1 MTSDRT
7 RNQTRGLAFDVP
19 DQHQGE
25 RPAPSGIV
33 IVGGGMAGLALALLL
48 RHHGQSAVTLI
59 EAVSLAQ
66 GEQLDTPSFD
76 ARSTALS
83 AGTLAIFAALG
94 LSEGLLSRAAAIQ
107 AVDVSRRQRLGSTR
121 MSASEEGLAQLGA
134 VVENRWLGQTL
145 LEAVR
150 ADAGIRLIAPA
161 RVTQTRRLKQG
172 YALHFVRQDAS
183 AQPEKIECAL
193 LVAADGA
200 GSRMRDALGIAAHS
214 DDTGHDALIAN
225 IGLSESCPEEADG
238 VAWERFLD
246 SGPLAL
252 LPLPGRRMALVW
264 TGPRSLIDRLEALP
278 EADFLAELEQAFG
291 LDRLGRFARAG
302 ARQRY
307 PLVLTHACAQAVP
320 HGVVVGN
327 AAHNLHPVAGQGF
340 NLTLRDLALLAETLG
355 ATDCPGDLSLLNDY
369 VSRREGDQALI
380 RQASRWLP
388 ELFRVRFGPFAH
400 TRQLGL
406 VALTLWPG
414 LRSQFAARAMG
425 LAN

>member
-1 MTSDRT
+1 MTVDPIGDQPR
-7 RNQTRGLAFDVP
+7 
-19 DQHQGE
+19 DQH
-25 RPAPSGIV
+25 PAPSGIV

-48 RHHGQSAVTLI
+48 RHHGQPAVTLI

-94 LSEGLLSRAAAIQ
+94 LSEGLLPRAAAIQ

-150 ADAGIRLIAPA
+150 ADAGIQLIAPA

-172 YALHFVRQDAS
+172 YALHFVRQDVSQCQDAS

-200 GSRMRDALGIAAHS
+200 GSRMRDALGIAAHT

-225 IGLSESCPEEADG
+225 IGLSESCPADADG

-246 SGPLAL
+246 TGPLAL
-252 LPLPGRRMALVW
+252 LPLPGRRMSLVW
-264 TGPRSLIDRLEALP
+264 TGPRSLIDRLESLP

-340 NLTLRDLALLAETLG
+340 NLTLRDLSMLAETLG
-355 ATDCPGDLSLLNDY
+355 ATERPGDLSLLNQY

>member
-1 MTSDRT
+1 MTSDP
-7 RNQTRGLAFDVP
+7 VH
-19 DQHQGE
+19 DQVLGQAHASAQ
-25 RPAPSGIV
+25 RPAPAGIV

-48 RHHGQSAVTLI
+48 RHHGQSGVTLI
-59 EAVSLAQ
+59 EAVALAD

-83 AGTLAIFAALG
+83 AGTLAIFRALG
-94 LSEGLLSRAAAIQ
+94 LGDDLLSRAATIQ

-121 MSASEEGLAQLGA
+121 MIALEEGLAELGA
-134 VVENRWLGQTL
+134 VVENRWLGQSL
-145 LEAVR
+145 LQAVR

-161 RVTQTRRLKQG
+161 RVVQTRRLKQG
-172 YALHFVRQDAS
+172 YALHYQMTGPDGAAS
-183 AQPEKIECAL
+183 PGQIECAL

-200 GSRMRDALGIAAHS
+200 RSRIRDAMGVTARF

-225 IGLSESCPEEADG
+225 IGLSGDCPPEATG

-252 LPLPGRRMALVW
+252 LPLPGRRMSLVW
-264 TGPRSLIDRLEALP
+264 TGPRALIDRLEALP
-278 EADFLAELEQAFG
+278 EAAFLAELEQAFG
-291 LDRLGRFARAG
+291 LDRLGRLVRAG

-307 PLVLTHACAQAVP
+307 PLILTQACAQAVP

-340 NLTLRDLALLAETLG
+340 NLTLRDLSLLAETLG
-355 ATDCPGDLSLLNDY
+355 ATDTPGELALLTDY